1 MLEEGQRLLL
11 PPEIRILQSWNGL
24 GWEMV
29 WDKGRDTFQQSLDT
43 SRGGWGASVAVGEL
57 KLC

>member
-11 PPEIRILQSWNGL
+11 PPEIRILQFWNGL

-43 SRGGWGASVAVGEL
+43 SILPGVGGEPRSLWGS
-57 KLC
+57 